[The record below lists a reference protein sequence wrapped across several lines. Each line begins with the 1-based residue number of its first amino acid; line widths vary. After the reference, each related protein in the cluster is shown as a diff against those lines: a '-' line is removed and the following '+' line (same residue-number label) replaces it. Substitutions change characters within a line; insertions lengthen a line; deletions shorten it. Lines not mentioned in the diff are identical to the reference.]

1 MKVMLTL
8 IVTLMIYACA
18 ASPPSNNGQPAT
30 DTANQ
35 AAPQNEPE
43 ASSTPAKPAKSPH
56 GYVIDRDHDLGR
68 FGGFVGD
75 CTDEQNWP
83 HFWKC
88 QSENSGNGGFN

>member
-1 MKVMLTL
+1 MKFVLTL
-8 IVTLMIYACA
+8 IVMLMIYACA

-30 DTANQ
+30 EANQ
-35 AAPQNEPE
+35 VAPQNQPE
-43 ASSTPAKPAKSPH
+43 ASSSPAKPAKSPH
-56 GYVIDRDHDLGR
+56 GYVIDKDHDLGR